1 MVLTIFD
8 GVFQIFVIGVL
19 ANLFSIGIFMRK
31 RFSKMNSKYMFIG
44 ILITDCIALTLGA
57 TKFGGAKLFPSVSTP
72 FCRVMLA
79 LGMIVPSYSA
89 WILVMISTERY
100 ISIIHGT
107 KSIARLFK
115 NKWFQIISLLVSLIS
130 III

>member
-1 MVLTIFD
+1 MALTIFD

-57 TKFGGAKLFPSVSTP
+57 TKFAGAKLFPSISTS
-72 FCRVMLA
+72 FCRAMLA
-79 LGMIVPSYSA
+79 LGMIIPSYSA
-89 WILVMISTERY
+89 WILVLISSERY

-115 NKWFQIISLLVSLIS
+115 NKWSQIISLLVSLIS
-130 III
+130 IIT

>member
-1 MVLTIFD
+1 MALTIFD

-89 WILVMISTERY
+89 WILVLISSERY

-130 III
+130 IIT

>member
-44 ILITDCIALTLGA
+44 ILITNCIALTLGA

-79 LGMIVPSYSA
+79 SGMIVPSYSA
-89 WILVMISTERY
+89 WILVIQKGIY
-100 ISIIHGT
+100 
-107 KSIARLFK
+107 
-115 NKWFQIISLLVSLIS
+115 Q
-130 III
+130 

>member
-1 MVLTIFD
+1 MAITIFD
-8 GVFQIFVIGVL
+8 GVFEIFVIGVL

-57 TKFGGAKLFPSVSTP
+57 TKFAGAKLFPSLSTS
-72 FCRVMLA
+72 FCRAMLA
-79 LGMIVPSYSA
+79 LGMIIPSYSA
-89 WILVMISTERY
+89 WILVLISSERY

-115 NKWFQIISLLVSLIS
+115 NK
-130 III
+130 

>member
-1 MVLTIFD
+1 
-8 GVFQIFVIGVL
+8 
-19 ANLFSIGIFMRK
+19 
-31 RFSKMNSKYMFIG
+31 MNSKYMFIG
-44 ILITDCIALTLGA
+44 ILITDCIALALGA

-72 FCRVMLA
+72 FCRVLLA

-89 WILVMISTERY
+89 WILVMISSERY

-115 NKWFQIISLLVSLIS
+115 NKWFQIIAFLVSLIS